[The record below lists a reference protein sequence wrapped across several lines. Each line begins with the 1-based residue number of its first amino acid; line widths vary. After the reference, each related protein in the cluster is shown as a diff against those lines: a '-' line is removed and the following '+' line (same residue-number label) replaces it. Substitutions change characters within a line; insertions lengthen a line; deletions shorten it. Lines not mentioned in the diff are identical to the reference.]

1 MLLLL
6 NDWATDSF
14 QPCYNACIAS
24 DAGGNHMLDQ
34 IDLERSITK
43 QEYKRRLRE
52 LQQRLYDMQQ
62 ALFEARR
69 PAVIV
74 FEGWAGTSKIGT
86 IGQLT
91 RRLDPRGLRVHPVTP
106 PRTFETLYPW
116 LYRFWL
122 KTPSYG
128 ELAIFD
134 RSWYR
139 QVLADRTE
147 VEIAAADWLSRCED
161 IVSFERHLADDGAVI
176 LKFWLHISKHEQARR
191 FQKLESDRLTA
202 WQVTDEDRWQ
212 HKHYDRMLAAVED
225 LLPRT
230 DTPYAPWVT
239 LAATDKRY
247 MRIAVLETVLST
259 LETRLGRVNGRR
271 AGDHDDDFDDSG
283 AAFRRSSALQPAH
296 RNPDPP
302 TSAGGAEGRGLPNGS
317 NGQDSAAAHASDG
330 EHKLDIAPRDQSR
343 PEIAGVLGRVDL
355 NLRLEQK
362 TYERELK
369 ELQARLHLLGLEVYR
384 QHRPVMLVFEGWDA
398 AGKGGAIKRLTEKL
412 DPRGYIVH
420 AIAAP
425 AGEDKSHH
433 YLYRFWLR
441 LPARGEIAIFDRSWY
456 GRVLVERIEGFA
468 REDEW
473 QRAYAEIN
481 EFERQLVEFGT
492 IVCKFWLHISPDEQL
507 RRFEERKNVPYKAW
521 KLTDDDWRNR
531 EQWPRYEQAIDEM
544 VLRTSTPAAPWTVV
558 ESENKPFARIK
569 VLRTVVR
576 RLEEELGRVKL

>member
-1 MLLLL
+1 
-6 NDWATDSF
+6 
-14 QPCYNACIAS
+14 
-24 DAGGNHMLDQ
+24 MLDQ

-43 QEYKRRLRE
+43 PEYKRRLHE

-69 PAVIV
+69 PALIV

-128 ELAIFD
+128 EIAVFD

-139 QVLADRTE
+139 QVLADRTK
-147 VEIAAADWLSRCED
+147 ADLMPADWLSCCED
-161 IVSFERHLADDGAVI
+161 IVSFERQLADDGAVI

-191 FQKLESDRLTA
+191 FEKLESDRLTA

-212 HKHYDRMLAAVED
+212 HKHYDPMLAAVED

-239 LAATDKRY
+239 LPATDKRY

-259 LETRLGRVNGRR
+259 LEIRLGRKNERRNGS
-271 AGDHDDDFDDSG
+271 HDDDFDDSG
-283 AAFRRSSALQPAH
+283 AAFRREAFQQPLLS
-296 RNPDPP
+296 PP
-302 TSAGGAEGRGLPNGS
+302 S
-317 NGQDSAAAHASDG
+317 DSKVPEPAAHANGDQR
-330 EHKLDIAPRDQSR
+330 APDDQPHEQPLIES
-343 PEIAGVLGRVDL
+343 AGALGRVDL
-355 NLRLEQK
+355 RLRLNQK
-362 TYERELK
+362 AYDRELK
-369 ELQARLHLLGLEVYR
+369 ELQASLHLIGLEVYR
-384 QHRPVMLVFEGWDA
+384 QQRPVALVFEGWDA

-412 DPRGYIVH
+412 DPRSYIVH

-425 AGEDKSHH
+425 TGEDKAHH
-433 YLYRFWLR
+433 YLYRFWRR

-468 REDEW
+468 RDDEW

-492 IVCKFWLHISPDEQL
+492 IVCKFWMHISPDEQL
-507 RRFEERKNVPYKAW
+507 RRFEARKNVPYKAW

-531 EQWPRYEQAIDEM
+531 EKWPRYEQAIDEM
-544 VLRTSTPAAPWTVV
+544 LLRTSTPAAPWTVV
-558 ESENKPFARIK
+558 ESEDKRFARIK

-576 RLEEELGRVKL
+576 RLEEELGHVEL

>member
-1 MLLLL
+1 
-6 NDWATDSF
+6 
-14 QPCYNACIAS
+14 
-24 DAGGNHMLDQ
+24 
-34 IDLERSITK
+34 
-43 QEYKRRLRE
+43 
-52 LQQRLYDMQQ
+52 MQQ
-62 ALFEARR
+62 ALFEAHR
-69 PAVIV
+69 PALIV

-128 ELAIFD
+128 HLAIFD

-139 QVLADRTE
+139 QVLADRTKA
-147 VEIAAADWLSRCED
+147 EITAADWLSRCED
-161 IVSFERHLADDGAVI
+161 IVSFERQLADDGAVI

-191 FQKLESDRLTA
+191 FHKLESDRLTA

-212 HKHYDRMLAAVED
+212 HKHYDDMLAAVED

-259 LETRLGRVNGRR
+259 LQARLGRPDGRR
-271 AGDHDDDFDDSG
+271 DGDHDGDFDDSG
-283 AAFRRSSALQPAH
+283 GLFRGALAQ
-296 RNPDPP
+296 NVSK
-302 TSAGGAEGRGLPNGS
+302 TAESRPNGQNAVATYA
-317 NGQDSAAAHASDG
+317 NGSKRA
-330 EHKLDIAPRDQSR
+330 LDDQPRETLR
-343 PEIAGVLGRVDL
+343 PDITGVLGRVDL
-355 NLRLEQK
+355 SLRLEQK
-362 TYERELK
+362 PYERELK
-369 ELQARLHLLGLEVYR
+369 ELQARMHLIGLEVYR
-384 QHRPVMLVFEGWDA
+384 QQRPVTLVFEGWDA

-425 AGEDKSHH
+425 TGEDKTHH
-433 YLYRFWLR
+433 YLYRFWRR

-468 REDEW
+468 RDDEW

-492 IVCKFWLHISPDEQL
+492 IVCKFWMHISPDEQL
-507 RRFEERKNVPYKAW
+507 RRFEARQNVSYKAW
-521 KLTDDDWRNR
+521 KLTEDDWRNR
-531 EQWPRYEQAIDEM
+531 EKWPRYEQAADEM
-544 VLRTSTPAAPWTVV
+544 LLRTSTPAAPWTVV
-558 ESENKPFARIK
+558 ESEDKRFARIK
-569 VLRTVVR
+569 VMRTVVR

>member
-1 MLLLL
+1 
-6 NDWATDSF
+6 
-14 QPCYNACIAS
+14 
-24 DAGGNHMLDQ
+24 MLDQ
-34 IDLERSITK
+34 IDLDRSIAK
-43 QEYKRRLRE
+43 PEYKRRMRE

-69 PAVIV
+69 PAMIV

-106 PRTFETLYPW
+106 PRTFETHYPW

-139 QVLADRTE
+139 QVLADRTK

-161 IVSFERHLADDGAVI
+161 IVSFERQLADDGAVI

-191 FQKLESDRLTA
+191 FHKLESDRLTA

-212 HKHYDRMLAAVED
+212 HKHYDQMLAAVED

-239 LAATDKRY
+239 IPATDKRY

-259 LETRLGRVNGRR
+259 LETRLGQMPGRR
-271 AGDHDDDFDDSG
+271 AGNHENDFDDSG
-283 AAFRRSSALQPAH
+283 AAFRREPALHSSP
-296 RNPDPP
+296 R
-302 TSAGGAEGRGLPNGS
+302 LPSGS
-317 NGQDSAAAHASDG
+317 KSFAAHVNGD
-330 EHKLDIAPRDQSR
+330 ERKPEVIARPRA
-343 PEIAGVLGRVDL
+343 EISGVLGRIDL
-355 NLRLEQK
+355 SLRLEQK
-362 TYERELK
+362 AYDRELK
-369 ELQARLHLLGLEVYR
+369 ELQAQLHLLGLEVYR
-384 QHRPVMLVFEGWDA
+384 QQRPVTLVFEGWDA
-398 AGKGGAIKRLTEKL
+398 AGKGGAIKRLTGKL

-425 AGEDKSHH
+425 AGEDKAHH
-433 YLYRFWLR
+433 YLYRFWRR

-468 REDEW
+468 RVDEW

-507 RRFEERKNVPYKAW
+507 RRFEERQNVPYNAW

-531 EQWPRYEQAIDEM
+531 EKWPQYEQAIDEM
-544 VLRTSTPAAPWTVV
+544 LLRTSTPAAPWTVV
-558 ESENKPFARIK
+558 ESEDKRFARIK

-576 RLEEELGRVKL
+576 RLEEQLGRVKL

>member
-1 MLLLL
+1 
-6 NDWATDSF
+6 
-14 QPCYNACIAS
+14 
-24 DAGGNHMLDQ
+24 MLDQ
-34 IDLERSITK
+34 IDLERSIAK
-43 QEYKRRLRE
+43 PEYKRRLRE

-62 ALFEARR
+62 ALVEARR
-69 PAVIV
+69 PALIV

-106 PRTFETLYPW
+106 PRTYETMYPW

-139 QVLADRTE
+139 QVLADRTKE
-147 VEIAAADWLSRCED
+147 AIGAADWLSYCED
-161 IVSFERHLADDGAVI
+161 IVSFERQLADDGAVI

-191 FQKLESDRLTA
+191 FHKLESDRLTA

-212 HKHYDRMLAAVED
+212 HKHYERVLAAVED

-230 DTPYAPWVT
+230 DTPYAPWIT
-239 LAATDKRY
+239 LPATDRRY

-259 LETRLGRVNGRR
+259 LEARLGKTDGRH
-271 AGDHDDDFDDSG
+271 DSSHDDDFDDSG
-283 AAFRRSSALQPAH
+283 AAFRRGPSL
-296 RNPDPP
+296 R
-302 TSAGGAEGRGLPNGS
+302 
-317 NGQDSAAAHASDG
+317 QDSAAAAGADGNGHAR
-330 EHKLDIAPRDQSR
+330 RDLP
-343 PEIAGVLGRVDL
+343 PEERRIEVAGALGRVDL
-355 NLRLEQK
+355 SLRLDQK
-362 TYERELK
+362 TYERELNK
-369 ELQARLHLLGLEVYR
+369 LQAKLHLLGLEIYR
-384 QHRPVMLVFEGWDA
+384 QQRPVALVFEGWDA

-420 AIAAP
+420 TIAAP
-425 AGEDKSHH
+425 AGEDKTHH
-433 YLYRFWLR
+433 YLYRFWRR
-441 LPARGEIAIFDRSWY
+441 LPPRGNIAIFDRSWY

-481 EFERQLVEFGT
+481 EFERQLVEFGA
-492 IVCKFWLHISPDEQL
+492 IVCKFWMHISPDEQL
-507 RRFEERKNVPYKAW
+507 RRFEERQTVAYKAW
-521 KLTDDDWRNR
+521 KLTDEDWRNR
-531 EQWPRYEQAIDEM
+531 EQWPRYEQATDEM
-544 VLRTSTPAAPWTVV
+544 LLRTSTPAAPWTVV
-558 ESENKPFARIK
+558 ESEDKRFARIK
-569 VLRTVVR
+569 VVRTVVR